1 MAYAAGPSILAR
13 RRRNTGTGRWG
24 AGEVGVA
31 GGEGKRH
38 MHGPYTFG
46 SQQSWLQTVWQG
58 FGSAA
63 TEIDEGT
70 YQATRLQIDPR
81 KEN

>member
-1 MAYAAGPSILAR
+1 M
-13 RRRNTGTGRWG
+13 
-24 AGEVGVA
+24 GVA

-38 MHGPYTFG
+38 VHGPYTFG

-58 FGSAA
+58 LGSAA

-70 YQATRLQIDPR
+70 YQAMRLQIDPR